1 MSKSSKNIVLTF
13 ASLAFCAISVP
24 AMADTN
30 VPTPATVVTKAHTHV
45 STKASVKVHTP
56 PKLAKPTPGE
66 TMNQYAPSCVN
77 NQYSQK
83 CKAAWAALHAEA
95 QKNHS

>member
-1 MSKSSKNIVLTF
+1 MSNTSNIVLTFAF

-24 AMADTN
+24 AMADTS
-30 VPTPATVVTKAHTHV
+30 VPTPAKVVTKAHTHV
-45 STKASVKVHTP
+45 STKAPTAAPTH
-56 PKLAKPTPGE
+56 PKLAKPTLGE
-66 TMNQYAPSCVN
+66 TMSQYAPSCVN

-95 QKNHS
+95 QKS

>member
-1 MSKSSKNIVLTF
+1 MSNTSNIVLTF

-24 AMADTN
+24 AMADTH
-30 VPTPATVVTKAHTHV
+30 VPAKVT
-45 STKASVKVHTP
+45 TKASATKVPTKTHTKVPVKVHTL
-56 PKLAKPTPGE
+56 PKLAKPTLGE
-66 TMNQYAPSCVN
+66 TMSQYAPSCVN

-95 QKNHS
+95 QKS